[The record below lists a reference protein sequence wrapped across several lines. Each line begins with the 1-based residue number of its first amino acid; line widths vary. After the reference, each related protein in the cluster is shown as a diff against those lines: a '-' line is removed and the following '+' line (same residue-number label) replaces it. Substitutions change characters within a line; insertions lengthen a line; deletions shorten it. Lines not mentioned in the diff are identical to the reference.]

1 MMQHPV
7 ASTAPF
13 PLAFGVGTLRKIVD
27 GIKTALEVGYRHI
40 DSAQSKPLYHLQ
52 GLLLLIFLQ
61 KVYNNE
67 RELGV
72 ALEESGVPRSELFIT
87 SKTLNLDDPES
98 ALANTLANLKMP
110 YVDMQVIPFPLQSLS
125 PTHCRADRL
134 LQEAWRKMEVCVDK
148 GLARN
153 IGVSSF
159 SEQHINTIL
168 ETARI
173 QPAVDQVEMHPYL
186 PQSHLKAYME
196 GKGIPMEAFGCL
208 APLTNPQPGLVNGII
223 KSLSDK
229 YRVSESAIL
238 LKWVI
243 QQGIRV
249 VTTSGRKERLQ
260 SYMDELAAFD
270 LDEKEIEGITDT
282 SRDTHVRMFF
292 AEEFKVIELAP
303 SS

>member
-1 MMQHPV
+1 MQHPA

-13 PLAFGVGTLRKIVD
+13 PLAFGLGTLWFEGSRQDISRKIVN

-40 DSAQSKPLYHLQ
+40 DSAQM
-52 GLLLLIFLQ
+52 
-61 KVYNNE
+61 YNNE

-87 SKTLNLDDPES
+87 NKTLNLDDPES
-98 ALANTLANLKMP
+98 SLADTLANLKAS
-110 YVDMQVIPFPLQSLS
+110 YLIHAPFPATS
-125 PTHCRADRL
+125 PSH

-159 SEQHINTIL
+159 SEQHIDTLL

-173 QPAVDQVEMHPYL
+173 RPAVNQVEMHPYL
-186 PQSHLKAYME
+186 PQSHLKTYLT

-208 APLTNPQPGLVNGII
+208 VPLTNPQPGPVNGII
-223 KSLSDK
+223 KSLSEK
-229 YRVSESAIL
+229 YGVSESTIL

-243 QQGIRV
+243 QQEIRV

-270 LDEKEIEGITDT
+270 LDEKEIEVIAHA
-282 SRDTHVRMFF
+282 SEDTHVRMFF
-292 AEEFKVIELAP
+292 AEEFKAIELA
-303 SS
+303 SSS

>member
-1 MMQHPV
+1 MKHPA
-7 ASTAPF
+7 ASTVPL
-13 PLAFGVGTLRKIVD
+13 PLAFGVGTLWFEESRQDISRKIVN

-40 DSAQSKPLYHLQ
+40 DSAQM
-52 GLLLLIFLQ
+52 
-61 KVYNNE
+61 YNNE

-72 ALEESGVPRSELFIT
+72 ALEESGVPRSELFIV

-98 ALANTLANLKMP
+98 ALVDILAKLETS
-110 YVDMQVIPFPLQSLS
+110 YVDMYLIHAPFSATS
-125 PTHCRADRL
+125 PSH
-134 LQEAWRKMEVCVDK
+134 LQEAWRRMEVCVDK

-159 SEQHINTIL
+159 SEQHIDTLL
-168 ETARI
+168 ETARVR
-173 QPAVDQVEMHPYL
+173 PAVNQVEMHPYL
-186 PQSHLKAYME
+186 PQTHLKAYLE
-196 GKGIPMEAFGCL
+196 AKGIPMEGFACL
-208 APLTNPQPGLVNGII
+208 IPLTNPQPGPVNSIV

-238 LKWVI
+238 LQWVI

-270 LDEKEIEGITDT
+270 LDEKEIEGIADA
-282 SRDTHVRMFF
+282 SKDTHVRMFF
-292 AEEFKVIELAP
+292 AEEFKALDR
-303 SS
+303 S